1 MNSSDD
7 SADEIVQNGDD
18 TPRTDRR
25 NRKKRL
31 LIGNFSFTSSIR
43 SSAGNITTSNR
54 SPPGNTHHK
63 AAQIQQFE
71 VNLNCNEPGQPSKVG
86 CSTGPKPHENPTLTH
101 LTQFGAVE
109 TYLYPAQVVQL
120 QPVPPP
126 LPQHQAPLQLQELVF
141 GGLNNPA
148 PV

>member
-1 MNSSDD
+1 MCGQCHH
-7 SADEIVQNGDD
+7 APEGY
-18 TPRTDRR
+18 
-25 NRKKRL
+25 
-31 LIGNFSFTSSIR
+31 
-43 SSAGNITTSNR
+43 R

-141 GGLNNPA
+141 CGLQKPCPCVVQLRPA
-148 PV
+148 VLQLLELS